1 MTEFLRKITSKD
13 IRNVLA
19 VIIVVGSYVLFY
31 FLVIKAVP
39 PENKDL
45 LNIVAGMLFGGPL
58 AAVAGYYFGSSKS
71 EGDKAKK
78 DNE

>member
-39 PENKDL
+39 AENKDL

-58 AAVAGYYFGSSKS
+58 AAVASYYFGSSKT
-71 EGDKAKK
+71 EGDRVKK
-78 DNE
+78 DTE

>member
-31 FLVIKAVP
+31 FLVIKEVP
-39 PENKDL
+39 AANKDL

-58 AAVAGYYFGSSKS
+58 AAVAGYYFGSSKT

-78 DNE
+78 ESE